1 MSRNIVLVG
10 ISGSGKSTIGR
21 ALAARLGRRFVDTD
35 EMIVARYGMP
45 VGDVFSSLGE
55 SVFRQAEAE
64 AVVAA
69 CAGDDQVISLGGG
82 AIVKDESFAVAQ
94 GGNLLARLS
103 VSAEEAV
110 RRLTSSPSA
119 EERPMLRGGDPIARL
134 ADMLAAREA
143 RYAQADITIDTERRD
158 VDEIVSAIV
167 AATCDRGMA

>member
-35 EMIVARYGMP
+35 EVIMSRFGMP
-45 VGDVFSSLGE
+45 IGDVFSSLGE
-55 SVFRQAEAE
+55 SVFREAESE

-69 CAGDDQVISLGGG
+69 CAGDDQVVSLGGG
-82 AIVKDESFAVAQ
+82 AIVKDESFTVAQ
-94 GGNLLARLS
+94 DGNLLVRLS

-110 RRLTSSPSA
+110 RRLTSSPGT

-143 RYAQADITIDTERRD
+143 RYAQADITIDTERRG
-158 VDEIVSAIV
+158 VNEIVSVIV
-167 AATCDRGMA
+167 AAARDRGMA